1 MSAPPPLTGGRLAI
15 IAIALALGTF
25 MMVLDSTIANVSLP
39 TIAGNLGVANDT
51 STWVVTAFAVA
62 NGVFVPLTGWLM
74 GRFGVV
80 RTFCVAVALF
90 TVASL
95 LCGLAWDLPS
105 LIGFRILQGAVAGPI
120 MPGSQALLIA
130 VFPPAKRA
138 TALGIWSM
146 TTLVAPIMGPILG
159 GYISDNYHWGW
170 IFLINVPFGILVA
183 LVCWNG
189 LKDRETPTR
198 KLPIDTVGLA
208 LLVLWVG
215 SLQVMLDLG
224 KNADW
229 FHDPLIVALGVLSAI
244 AFVAWLI
251 WELTDANPAVDL
263 SLFKNRN
270 FAIGSLAFCLGYA
283 VFFANILLLPL
294 WLQTQVGYTATWA
307 GLIAAPSGV
316 VAVLL
321 TPFVA
326 RLSGKIDA
334 RILATVAFA
343 SFAASYWMRSGYTS
357 TASAWDFTVPMLVQG
372 IAMSTFFLS
381 MLTISLDGGRAPA
394 DPVGDRADQLH
405 PHRRRFL
412 RRLDHH
418 DDVGRPRGAPPEPP
432 RRGGRHRRAVAVR
445 APVARGAR
453 ADDDPDG
460 GRGHAAAGPA
470 GVPPRL
476 DRPVPPFGLAV
487 GGAGGDGL
495 VHQTA
500 RVERRQPR
508 GGGLKLPSL
517 LLLPFLK
524 GSGLLASPPLQ
535 RVGLV
540 ERLLPRFVALHPV
553 LRIVLGRLGGVP
565 SGLGGPGLLLDDL
578 AVGLAL
584 RRVPL
589 HRVAGLQA
597 LGHRGTPLDR
607 VTRDIDRRRTHRV

>member
-1 MSAPPPLTGGRLAI
+1 MASATTGPEPLAGGRLAI
-15 IAIALALGTF
+15 IAVALALGTF

-90 TVASL
+90 TVASF
-95 LCGLAWDLPS
+95 LCGIAWDLPS
-105 LIGFRILQGAVAGPI
+105 LIGFRVLQGAVAGPI

-229 FHDPLIVALGVLSAI
+229 FHDPLIVALAVVAVVG
-244 AFVAWLI
+244 FVAWLI

-263 SLFKNRN
+263 SLFRNRN

-316 VAVLL
+316 VAVIL

-357 TASAWDFTVPMLVQG
+357 TASAWDFTVPLLVQG

-381 MLTISLDGGRAPA
+381 MLTISLDGVAPQRIPSA
-394 DPVGDRADQLH
+394 TGLTNFTRIVAGSFAASLTTTLWDDREALHQSRLAEAVGT
-405 PHRRRFL
+405 
-412 RRLDHH
+412 
-418 DDVGRPRGAPPEPP
+418 GAPWQFARQSLEALGLTSTQAAGAVTRQLVQQAYLLASTDLFRLSAWLSAALVVMVWFT
-432 RRGGRHRRAVAVR
+432 RRPASS
-445 APVARGAR
+445 GA
-453 ADDDPDG
+453 A
-460 GRGHAAAGPA
+460 HAAA
-470 GVPPRL
+470 
-476 DRPVPPFGLAV
+476 D
-487 GGAGGDGL
+487 
-495 VHQTA
+495 
-500 RVERRQPR
+500 
-508 GGGLKLPSL
+508 
-517 LLLPFLK
+517 
-524 GSGLLASPPLQ
+524 
-535 RVGLV
+535 
-540 ERLLPRFVALHPV
+540 
-553 LRIVLGRLGGVP
+553 
-565 SGLGGPGLLLDDL
+565 
-578 AVGLAL
+578 
-584 RRVPL
+584 
-589 HRVAGLQA
+589 
-597 LGHRGTPLDR
+597 
-607 VTRDIDRRRTHRV
+607 